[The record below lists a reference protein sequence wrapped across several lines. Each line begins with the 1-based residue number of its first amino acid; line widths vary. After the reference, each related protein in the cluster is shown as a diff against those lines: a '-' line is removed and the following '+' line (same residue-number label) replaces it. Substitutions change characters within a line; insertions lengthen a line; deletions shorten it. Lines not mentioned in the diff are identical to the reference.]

1 MTKNDVFQAL
11 LRNKE
16 GTTEYT
22 DGSIW
27 GEVYIPNIGSSHE
40 IAGYLSALKKDG
52 VYRPVA
58 DCLGEVKI
66 Q

>member
-11 LRNKE
+11 LENTE
-16 GTTEYT
+16 GTTEYA

-58 DCLGEVKI
+58 DYFGQVKI
-66 Q
+66 K